1 MPLIQRPGR
10 DQRLPAAPVRRAR
23 RNALFPKILLLAAFL
38 HTAWVHAGPT
48 SLTLDEAVAA
58 ALAHA
63 RQLPA
68 NAARARAAQEQAV
81 AAGQRPDPVL
91 RLALES
97 LPINGPN
104 AWSTTRDFMTMRSVG
119 IMQTLPS
126 EAKRSARAAR
136 LNAQADAVLSES
148 GTLASEIQRSA
159 ADTWLQARA
168 ARQRL
173 EVLQAQHS
181 EARREALAAEAAL
194 RSSRVPQADWLNAQ
208 DRIWQL
214 EQQLVQRRAEE
225 AAALDA
231 LARWTGVPALP
242 TSTSA
247 VTLAGAPALSDTPS
261 LEELLARHP
270 ALQLLQSRRQAAE
283 AAAELADLERR
294 PDWSVEVMLSQRGP
308 LYSDMV
314 TLGVSVPLAWN
325 RAQRQDRELAAAL
338 ASAESVSD
346 ELLEAERAL
355 FLQLQEWQHRAR
367 AAQERLAIID
377 THRLPL
383 AQQRVEAVLASYRS
397 GTASLA
403 DVLAARQQTLSLQ
416 LERIEAELEGE
427 RMRASLHYLLPRT
440 ALPQATAPDAL
451 PATTL
456 GTTPTATAQETQ
468 P

>member
-1 MPLIQRPGR
+1 MTLFQRPGR
-10 DQRLPAAPVRRAR
+10 NQLLPAAPVRCTR

-38 HTAWVHAGPT
+38 HTAWVHAGPP
-48 SLTLDEAVAA
+48 SLTLDEAVTA

-68 NAARARAAQEQAV
+68 NAARARAAQDQAV

-97 LPINGPN
+97 LPINGPE

-136 LNAQADAVLSES
+136 FNAQADAVLSES
-148 GTLASEIQRSA
+148 GTLASEIQRST
-159 ADTWLQARA
+159 ADAWLQARA

-173 EVLQAQHS
+173 EVLQAQHA
-181 EARREALAAEAAL
+181 EARREAQAIEAAL
-194 RSSRVPQADWLNAQ
+194 RSGRVPQADWLNAQ

-214 EQQLVQRRAEE
+214 KQQLAQRQAEE
-225 AAALDA
+225 ATALDA
-231 LARWTGVPALP
+231 LARWTGLPALP

-247 VTLAGAPALSDTPS
+247 ATLPGSPALVGTPN
-261 LEELLARHP
+261 LEELLAHHP
-270 ALQLLQSRRQAAE
+270 ALQSLQSRRRAAE
-283 AAAELADLERR
+283 AAAELAELERR

-308 LYSDMV
+308 RYSDMV

-325 RAQRQDRELAAAL
+325 QAQRQDRELAAAL

-346 ELLEAERAL
+346 ELLETERAL
-355 FLQLQEWQHRAR
+355 FLQLQEWQHLAR

-383 AQQRVEAVLASYRS
+383 AQQRVEAVLGSYRS

-440 ALPQATAPDAL
+440 APSEAAAPDAS
-451 PATTL
+451 PDI
-456 GTTPTATAQETQ
+456 TPNATAQETQ

>member
-1 MPLIQRPGR
+1 MPLFQRSGR
-10 DQRLPAAPVRRAR
+10 DQRLPAAPATVRCAR
-23 RNALFPKILLLAAFL
+23 RNALFPKILLLAGFL
-38 HTAWVHAGPT
+38 HTAWVHADLP
-48 SLTLDEAVAA
+48 SLTLDEAVTA

-81 AAGQRPDPVL
+81 AAGQLPDPVL

-97 LPINGPN
+97 LPINGPK

-119 IMQTLPS
+119 LMQTLPS

-136 LNAQADAVLSES
+136 FNAQADAMLSES
-148 GTLASEIQRSA
+148 GTLASEIQRST
-159 ADTWLQARA
+159 ADAWLQARA

-173 EVLQAQHS
+173 EVLQAQHA
-181 EARREALAAEAAL
+181 EARREAQAIEAAL
-194 RSSRVPQADWLNAQ
+194 RGGRVPQADWLNAQ

-214 EQQLVQRRAEE
+214 EQQLAQRQADE
-225 AAALDA
+225 ATALDA
-231 LARWTGVPALP
+231 LARWTGLRTPPASTLQGTPAL
-242 TSTSA
+242 
-247 VTLAGAPALSDTPS
+247 AGTPN

-270 ALQLLQSRRQAAE
+270 ALQSLQSRRQVAE
-283 AAAELADLERR
+283 AAAELAELERR

-325 RAQRQDRELAAAL
+325 QAQRQDRELAAAL

-403 DVLAARQQTLSLQ
+403 DVLAARQQTLNLQ

-440 ALPQATAPDAL
+440 APLQAAAPDAL